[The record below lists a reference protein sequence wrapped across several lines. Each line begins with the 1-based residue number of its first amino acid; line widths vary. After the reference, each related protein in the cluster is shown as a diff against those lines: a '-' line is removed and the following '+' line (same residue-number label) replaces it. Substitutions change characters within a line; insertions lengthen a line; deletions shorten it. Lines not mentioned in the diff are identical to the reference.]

1 MSKNFAME
9 TIRARKN
16 QGMSLRELAHKTW
29 ISPHRMSEIERGA
42 DPERHEAV
50 YIVRALKSDNN

>member
-16 QGMSLRELAHKTW
+16 KNMSLRELAKKTW
-29 ISPHRMSEIERGA
+29 IRPSRMSEIEKGD
-42 DPERHEAV
+42 DPNKHEAV
-50 YIVRALKSDNN
+50 YIVRALK